1 MATIATTAMPIARH
15 GTTRRPRRE
24 PDRPSPAGPS
34 EEPPTCPHSPRSPA
48 SPKDDARTPR
58 PASASEAG
66 APSRWDTPGMLL
78 RHATGCPLPPSTPE
92 PSPEV
97 ADPAIAHPQAAGGAG
112 AAAGDYRGPVA
123 LQVIGTIEPVDYQE
137 AWDQQRAWHAQVV
150 EGTLPDRLWLLEH
163 PPVYT
168 AGRRTE
174 PFDRPVDGTPVI
186 DVDRG
191 GKITWHGPGQLV
203 GYPILRLPDPIDV
216 VAHVRRMEAMLI
228 DVCAALGV
236 TAGRVEGRS
245 GVWIPADDRGGERK
259 VAAIGVRVS
268 RGVTMHGFALN
279 CDPDLSWYDRIVPCG
294 IRDATVT
301 SLSAE
306 LGRDVTVAEAR
317 QLVLDRAD
325 ALLGD

>member
-1 MATIATTAMPIARH
+1 MPIRVVIA
-15 GTTRRPRRE
+15 E
-24 PDRPSPAGPS
+24 GP
-34 EEPPTCPHSPRSPA
+34 
-48 SPKDDARTPR
+48 
-58 PASASEAG
+58 
-66 APSRWDTPGMLL
+66 
-78 RHATGCPLPPSTPE
+78 
-92 PSPEV
+92 
-97 ADPAIAHPQAAGGAG
+97 Q
-112 AAAGDYRGPVA
+112 DYE
-123 LQVIGTIEPVDYQE
+123 T
-137 AWDQQRAWHAQVV
+137 AWDQQRLWHDEVV
-150 EGTLPDRLWLLEH
+150 SGAPDLLWLLEH

-174 PFDRPVDGTPVI
+174 PFDRPFDGTPVI

-216 VAHVRRMEAMLI
+216 VAHVRRMEGLLI

-236 TAGRVEGRS
+236 PASRVEGRS

-279 CDPDLSWYDRIVPCG
+279 CDPDLSWFDRIVPCG
-294 IRDATVT
+294 IRDASVT

-317 QLVLDRAD
+317 ALVVDRVGQ
-325 ALLGD
+325 LLGGKAAACTSGTRRVGSGT